1 MSILEECAAS
11 LITLLPAIAQKYKGI
26 YNIIE
31 MPRQQLGLLFK
42 IGCESGQ
49 PVSYYSELMG
59 IPKSN
64 ITVAS
69 NKLVKTGLVNRTF
82 SESDRRLI
90 LLNITEKGE
99 ASIKIYKRQIREAM
113 MAQLKEYD
121 ESELER
127 MSALIDELK
136 ALIYKAKE

>member
-11 LITLLPAIAQKYKGI
+11 LITLLPAIAQKYKGV
-26 YNIIE
+26 YHLIE

-42 IGCESGQ
+42 IGCESGY
-49 PVSYYSELMG
+49 PVSYYSELMA

-69 NKLVKTGLVNRTF
+69 NKLVKMGLVSRTF

-99 ASIKIYKRQIREAM
+99 EAIKVYKRQIRESM
-113 MAQLKEYD
+113 MDQLKVYD

-136 ALIYKAKE
+136 ALMYKNK

>member
-11 LITLLPAIAQKYKGI
+11 LITLLPAIWQRYRGI
-26 YNIIE
+26 YNGIE

-42 IGCESGQ
+42 IAHESGQ
-49 PVSYYSELMG
+49 PVSYYSELMN

-69 NKLVKTGLVNRTF
+69 NHLVKMGFVDRTF

-90 LLNITEKGE
+90 LLNITEKGTE
-99 ASIKIYKRQIREAM
+99 AIKIYKRQIRESM
-113 MAQLKEYD
+113 MVQLSEYD
-121 ESELER
+121 ESELKR
-127 MSALIDELK
+127 MNELIEELK
-136 ALIYKAKE
+136 ALMQKGK